1 MSPLLLMVISNLLNF
16 GILAFLLWKFLI
28 PKLSEFMDKKT
39 ADIAQSI
46 DEAEKHLNDMSA
58 ELVEV
63 RSELANS
70 QAEIEQIRTEAESR
84 GEASSEKIRQET
96 QQEILQLKARV
107 ERQIEQEFSTLR
119 SRVRRDLVSQ
129 VMLQAEVL
137 IQQHSDK
144 LLQTRVIEDFAY
156 RLGDFKE
163 YKS

>member
-1 MSPLLLMVISNLLNF
+1 MSHLLLMVISNLLNF

-46 DEAEKHLNDMSA
+46 DEAEKHFNDMSA
-58 ELVEV
+58 SLADV
-63 RSELANS
+63 RAELANS
-70 QAEIEQIRTEAESR
+70 QTEIGQIRSEAQAR
-84 GEASSEKIRQET
+84 GEAASEKIRQET
-96 QQEILQLKARV
+96 QQEVTLLKARV
-107 ERQIEQEFSTLR
+107 DRQIEQEFANLR
-119 SRVRRDLVSQ
+119 SRLRRDLVSQ
-129 VMLQAEVL
+129 VMLQAETL

-144 LLQTRVIEDFAY
+144 LTQTRVIEDFAY